1 MILSSPNLHDIL
13 SNLAG
18 RRLLNYDARP
28 FVPAGGPALASVTET
43 GLRETRSVFNQ
54 LSPVISRVHATL

>member
-1 MILSSPNLHDIL
+1 MAANFVFDA
-13 SNLAG
+13 AG

-43 GLRETRSVFNQ
+43 GKLD
-54 LSPVISRVHATL
+54 LSWMTLQFGTNFHQH